1 MAESDQ
7 YHAPNCNPIHHPF
20 HDQATSPRPG
30 GLDRSALL
38 EAGRILQAL
47 DYRFTTVTPA
57 TQARVLAREPD
68 AWARGLRDVFGWS
81 RPYHAGVL
89 PPELAALMS
98 LTGLAKPHGDGWRS
112 TVRCSSLG
120 ERLYFHSAYP
130 TGDADAVFFGPDT
143 SRFIR
148 ALNHE
153 LTMWPCTPQRIA
165 DLGCGSGAAAIE
177 LARRFR
183 TAEVL
188 AVDINDAAL
197 AITEVNAALAGV
209 SNVWLLHSDLL
220 AQAEGGFD
228 LIVANPPYLLDAAER
243 SYRHGGGALGEGLAL
258 RIVDTALRRLRPG
271 GTLML
276 YTGVAMVDGEDPF
289 LEHVKARLAG
299 APCRWRYQEI
309 DPDVFGEELELPAY
323 AGAERIAAVWLTVT
337 LD

>member
-7 YHAPNCNPIHHPF
+7 KPDHATPPP
-20 HDQATSPRPG
+20 PG
-30 GLDRSALL
+30 GIDRSALL

-47 DYRFTTVTPA
+47 GYRFTTVTPA
-57 TQARVLAREPD
+57 TQARVLARDPD
-68 AWARGLRDVFGWS
+68 AWARDPRDVFGWS
-81 RPYHAGVL
+81 RPYRAGVL

-98 LTGLAKPHGDGWRS
+98 LTGLARRCGEGWRS

-130 TGDADAVFFGPDT
+130 TGETDAVFFGPDT

-148 ALNHE
+148 ALNNE
-153 LTMWPCTPQRIA
+153 LTMWPGTPQRIA

-183 TAEVL
+183 AAEVL
-188 AVDINDAAL
+188 AIDINHAAL
-197 AITEVNAALAGV
+197 AVTEVNAALAGV

-228 LIVANPPYLLDAAER
+228 LIVANPPYLLDAAGR

-258 RIVDTALRRLRPG
+258 RILDTALQRLRPG

-276 YTGVAMVDGEDPF
+276 YTGVAMVDGQDPF
-289 LEHVKARLAG
+289 LRHVKASLEG
-299 APCRWRYQEI
+299 VPCRWRYQEI

-323 AGAERIAAVWLTVT
+323 AAAERIAAVWLTITV
-337 LD
+337 D